1 MLILVGTCL
10 LAVPRAFAGD
20 ADIQLPA
27 LDQVNF
33 FHGAVT
39 GQAILFLGLF
49 VCAVGAAF
57 GIWEY
62 VRTRALPVHRSMREV
77 SNIIWETCKTYLWQQ
92 GKFLAAL
99 WLLIAVCMI
108 YYFSGLQHKPFRRCW

>member
-1 MLILVGTCL
+1 
-10 LAVPRAFAGD
+10 
-20 ADIQLPA
+20 
-27 LDQVNF
+27 DQVNF

-39 GQAILFLGLF
+39 SQAILFFGLF
-49 VCAVGAAF
+49 VCLVGAAF
-57 GIWEY
+57 GIFEY

-99 WLLIAVCMI
+99 WVVIAACMI
-108 YYFSGLQHKPFRRCW
+108 YYFSVLQGKPFSKVLVILACSIFGILGSYG

>member
-1 MLILVGTCL
+1 MMRGVIL
-10 LAVPRAFAGD
+10 LAALFGGANAFAGD
-20 ADIQLPA
+20 ADIQLPL

-39 GQAILFLGLF
+39 SRAILFFGLF

-62 VRTRALPVHRSMREV
+62 TRCRVLPVHR
-77 SNIIWETCKTYLWQQ
+77 
-92 GKFLAAL
+92 
-99 WLLIAVCMI
+99 
-108 YYFSGLQHKPFRRCW
+108 